1 MISEDLFLAL
11 AHARPEYIAHC
22 DKPQKHHKN
31 ASVRIFWIAA
41 AIALLSC
48 SVFAATVLR
57 NYLTGAESKQ
67 ENRPGISVDYHGNLN
82 VYEGLA
88 EVKLS
93 LALEASRPQIIEDY
107 FVPLWFAE
115 NWTMTEQQRPL
126 AQQNHPNQTMSRLE
140 WHDSQGG
147 YAIFTQQTIDPTI
160 QPDCPEFP
168 FDIISTGYNNS
179 CDIQERMIGN
189 QQVYT
194 VSVSPSELEVD
205 GVSYSHPGFRKYY
218 WSDGLYLFTLET
230 AFDVPFHII
239 ANAMESIAEV
249 GDISAY
255 VLIHYLVPEAPLEM
269 EQQMQMWLPTV
280 LPEGWELIGSKMHPD
295 GCYTFQWRHQQDGSY
310 SHLELMQVPT
320 ASQQSLI
327 RDWETSREEVTKE
340 QCLVGAWQVTIYQ
353 SQYKTQAFWAMEGFD
368 YILTSE
374 GRTILSLQEIVELIE
389 SMKPVEE

>member
-1 MISEDLFLAL
+1 MTSEDLFLAL

-31 ASVRIFWIAA
+31 AAVRIIWIAA

-48 SVFAATVLR
+48 SVFAATFLR
-57 NYLTGAESKQ
+57 SYLTGAESKQ
-67 ENRPGISVDYHGNLN
+67 ENRPGIAVDYHGNLN

-93 LALEASRPQIIEDY
+93 LALEPSRPQVIKDY
-107 FVPLWFAE
+107 FIPLWFAD
-115 NWTMTEQQRPL
+115 NWVKTEQQRPL
-126 AQQNHPNQTMSRLE
+126 AQQNLPDRTMSRLE
-140 WHDSQGG
+140 WHGSQGG
-147 YAIFTQQTIDPTI
+147 YAIFTQQTIDPSI
-160 QPDCPEFP
+160 QADCHEFP

-189 QQVYT
+189 QQVYA

-230 AFDVPFHII
+230 AFDVPDHII
-239 ANAMESIAEV
+239 VNAIGSITKVEDLSVYESIR
-249 GDISAY
+249 
-255 VLIHYLVPEAPLEM
+255 YLVPEEPTEM

-280 LPEGWELIGSKMHPD
+280 LPEGWEIAGGKMAPD
-295 GCYTFQWRHQQDGSY
+295 GCYTFQWKHQQDGSY
-310 SHLELMQVPT
+310 SLLELMQVPT

-327 RDWETSREEVTKE
+327 RDWETSREEVSKE
-340 QCLVGAWQVTIYQ
+340 QCLVGTWQVTIYR

-368 YILTSE
+368 YVLTSE
-374 GRTILSLQEIVELIE
+374 GRTMLSLPEIVEMIE
-389 SMKPVEE
+389 SMELTEA